1 MMDMAIVSWTA
12 FEPILPE
19 MLLVCIGMA
28 IIGFDLFA
36 GKQREQLI
44 PWITVLGGLV
54 VLGMVAGEQ
63 YGESFGGMFINDSY
77 ASFFKS
83 ICMIG
88 VIMAALMSEHFRR
101 TEKLPLGEYNALMV
115 LSAVG
120 MLIMASAGDLMV
132 LYLGLELMALSVYC
146 LVGMHKGDPQTGEAA
161 MKYFLMGGFASAI
174 LLYGMSMVYGLTGT
188 TNLAKIAEL
197 SSSGQLLTNPALMA
211 ALGMIIS
218 AFCFKVAIAPFHFWT
233 PDVYE
238 GAPTPVTAF
247 MSVGPKAAGFAV
259 FGRVLMTGFPQFHDN
274 WGGLLAGL
282 ALLTMAIGN
291 ITALSQ
297 VSIKRMLAYSAIAHA
312 GYALLGILS
321 GTPEGLSA
329 TMSYLLI
336 YAFMNMGAF
345 AILVLLSSPDNHREK
360 LEDYKGLAKT
370 NPAAAFMMLIF
381 MFSLTGIPPTA
392 GFIGKFYLL
401 KSALAAG
408 YTMTVICAVIFSS
421 ISAYFYLRVVRYM
434 YMAEP
439 EEEISLNFTPG
450 ISVVLGMS
458 LIGVI
463 GLGLF
468 PGSMIARA
476 AGALLGQ

>member
-1 MMDMAIVSWTA
+1 MMETAIVSWTA

-19 MLLVCIGMA
+19 MLLVCIALA

-44 PWITVLGGLV
+44 PWITVLGGV
-54 VLGMVAGEQ
+54 IVLGMVAGEK
-63 YGESFGGMFINDSY
+63 YGQAFDGMFITDGY
-77 ASFFKS
+77 ASFFKVV
-83 ICMIG
+83 CMIS
-88 VIMAALMSEHFRR
+88 VIMAALMSEHFRQR
-101 TEKLPLGEYNALMV
+101 EKLPLGEYNSLMV

-146 LVGMHKGDPQTGEAA
+146 LVGLHHGDPKTGEAA

-174 LLYGMSMVYGLTGT
+174 LLYGMSLVYGLTGT
-188 TNLAKIAEL
+188 TNIAKIAQL

-211 ALGMIIS
+211 ALGMMIA

-259 FGRVLMTGFPQFHDN
+259 FGRVLVSGFPQFHDS
-274 WGGLLAGL
+274 WGTLLSLLAI
-282 ALLTMAIGN
+282 LTMAVGN

-312 GYALLGILS
+312 GYALLGVLS

-345 AILVLLSSPDNHREK
+345 AILILMSSPDNHRET
-360 LEDYKGLAKT
+360 LDDFKGLSKT
-370 NPAAAFMMLIF
+370 HPGAAFMMLIF

-408 YTMTVICAVIFSS
+408 YTMTVICLVIFSS

-434 YMAEP
+434 YMADP
-439 EEEISLNFTPG
+439 EKEVSINFTPG
-450 ISVVLGMS
+450 LTVVLGLS
-458 LIGVI
+458 LLGVI

-468 PGSMIARA
+468 PGSMIAQA